1 MHKKKFCLPR
11 RPLTH
16 IRIWTL
22 LVLHFRARSHSCAGL
37 QYSLYSELT
46 KLKLEGVRRHYFTSM
61 MRHHTVI
68 VISNQTTKLTYC

>member
-22 LVLHFRARSHSCAGL
+22 LVLHFRARL
-37 QYSLYSELT
+37 QYSLNSELT